1 MFVLLAARADR
12 RYSTVAMQSSRRALP
27 NTTAKVEKYR
37 RRYDEIIDAA
47 AAVFAEKG
55 YHGASTKD
63 IADRLGIRQGSLYY
77 YFASKESAL
86 EEVCQKGVEGFVQGI
101 ENVLA
106 DGGGGETQLRAAVL
120 NHLEPLNTRPTYV
133 RVFLRDRHDLPQSSR
148 RKIGKASRQYESL
161 LEGLFKAG
169 VERGD
174 FRAGLDCRLA
184 TLAMLGM
191 CNAAANW
198 YAEGDGISL
207 EALAENFATLILSGT
222 AAKNG

>member
-1 MFVLLAARADR
+1 
-12 RYSTVAMQSSRRALP
+12 MQASRRALP
-27 NTTAKVEKYR
+27 NTAAKVEKYR
-37 RRYDEIIDAA
+37 RRYSEIIDAA

-86 EEVCQKGVEGFVQGI
+86 EDVCQKGVEGFVQGI
-101 ENVLA
+101 EEVLA
-106 DGGGGETQLRAAVL
+106 RGGGSEVQLRAAVL

-133 RVFLRDRHDLPQSSR
+133 RVFLRDRHELPRASR
-148 RKIGKASRQYESL
+148 HKIGKASRQYENL
-161 LEGLFKAG
+161 LEGLFRAG

-184 TLAMLGM
+184 TLALLGM
-191 CNAAANW
+191 CNAAASW
-198 YAEGDGISL
+198 YTQGDGISL
-207 EALAENFATLILSGT
+207 EALAESFATLILSG
-222 AAKNG
+222 AVAGNG

>member
-1 MFVLLAARADR
+1 MPSSQRAQARA
-12 RYSTVAMQSSRRALP
+12 
-27 NTTAKVEKYR
+27 TAKVEKYQ
-37 RRYDEIIDAA
+37 RRYGEIIDAV

-101 ENVLA
+101 ENILA
-106 DGGGGETQLRAAVL
+106 QGGSSEAQLRAAVL
-120 NHLEPLNTRPTYV
+120 NHLEPLRTRPNYV
-133 RVFLRDRHDLPQSSR
+133 RVFLHDRHELPQASR

-161 LEGLFKAG
+161 LEGLFRGG

-174 FRAGLDCRLA
+174 FRPDLDCRLT
-184 TLAMLGM
+184 TLALLGM
-191 CNAAANW
+191 CNAATNW
-198 YAEGDGISL
+198 YGKGAEFTL
-207 EALAENFATLILSGT
+207 ETLADTFATLILSGT
-222 AAKNG
+222 VCSKS